1 MSAEVK
7 NMNEILPRIVAD
19 LFEKSKGG
27 EELSSTIHRLRE
39 EIKKVIESEDTTFG
53 KFRKLVE
60 SFREIIPEEK
70 QRYNAAI
77 QALSTTAKVSRQD
90 IVKAV
95 TNQLEELKI
104 LEKGLLG
111 APSGWR
117 DELPVMEAKSREMR
131 DEISKLRE
139 KIGRLES
146 EEKEIL
152 KGMAEREKEMA
163 LAEKAVGELFTDIA
177 AEITSINKKV
187 QEFIAESATTK
198 PIPPRDAIKSDIL
211 SEEKGGGEQKSEIR
225 ESSAPQDTE
234 WQKKCPMCGSRMNF
248 HINEQMWKCYSCA
261 YEELKEEKRGGEQK
275 SEIRESSTPQDTE
288 WQKKCPMC
296 GGQMNFHIN
305 EQMWKCYSCAFEESK
320 EGEVSDK
327 SEVKRE
333 HTNARKTTLAS
344 DPIFDPSP
352 YFAVPLASLTSNESR
367 ESTKE
372 SSPSNDQSSNKKKN
386 CPVCHK
392 KMQWFKM
399 EKAWRCPFCEYE
411 RRI

>member
-1 MSAEVK
+1 
-7 NMNEILPRIVAD
+7 MNEILPRIVAD

-117 DELPVMEAKSREMR
+117 DELKVMEAKSREMR

-261 YEELKEEKRGGEQK
+261 
-275 SEIRESSTPQDTE
+275 
-288 WQKKCPMC
+288 
-296 GGQMNFHIN
+296 
-305 EQMWKCYSCAFEESK
+305 FEESK